1 MKYAGEREGVRRLAM
16 KVLARAVTDG
26 DLRFTFTGDF
36 PMWCALAQ
44 DDEKRM
50 RKKIFEGLLIKK
62 KEIGNAFKIE

>member
-36 PMWCALAQ
+36 PMWVALANE
-44 DDEKRM
+44 DEKRM
-50 RKKIFEGLLIKK
+50 RRKIFEGLQRRR
-62 KEIGNAFKIE
+62 IEYDWKRS

>member
-16 KVLARAVTDG
+16 KVLAKAVTDG
-26 DLRFTFTGDF
+26 DLRFSFTGDF

-50 RKKIFEGLLIKK
+50 RKKIFEGLQRRR
-62 KEIGNAFKIE
+62 IEYDGT

>member
-26 DLRFTFTGDF
+26 DLRFSFTEDF

-50 RKKIFEGLLIKK
+50 RRKIFEGLQRRR
-62 KEIGNAFKIE
+62 IEYDWKRN